1 MMLSQGTDYRIDIA
15 EAIDA
20 GEYPYTVTG
29 IGLYGGTLEGTL
41 VITPAQPQITCAVGA
56 VHRSGVPLPPVNVVP
71 AVPYTVQLERA
82 VAGGEYAP
90 LDAFDHEPGDYRMT
104 VTIEETANYGAAQ
117 WSAAFTVMADWLIGS
132 CGAVTLAP
140 GQSAQLETVQLPAEL
155 PAEALTFESS
165 NTSAVRVTA
174 DGRMTAAAE
183 GSALITARVADGA
196 AMTVCEVT
204 VRAMDRQM
212 SLPGL
217 LRNIAEEAFAYN
229 SDVEVLVL
237 GERMESIGRC
247 AFAGM
252 TDLMQVHLPASVSTI
267 APDAFEGNAQMV
279 ILCPQGSAA
288 QAFAQE
294 AGIAY
299 LLE

>member
-1 MMLSQGTDYRIDIA
+1 
-15 EAIDA
+15 
-20 GEYPYTVTG
+20 
-29 IGLYGGTLEGTL
+29 
-41 VITPAQPQITCAVGA
+41 
-56 VHRSGVPLPPVNVVP
+56 
-71 AVPYTVQLERA
+71 
-82 VAGGEYAP
+82 
-90 LDAFDHEPGDYRMT
+90 
-104 VTIEETANYGAAQ
+104 
-117 WSAAFTVMADWLIGS
+117 
-132 CGAVTLAP
+132 
-140 GQSAQLETVQLPAEL
+140 
-155 PAEALTFESS
+155 
-165 NTSAVRVTA
+165 VTA